1 MKKSLLFAL
10 LLTFFVD
17 NSLAQGSLLDEL
29 DAITEEENKEPEN
42 KKEKTQGVFFGNRI
56 INGQSTHMLPKK
68 TMEFIVAHRFG
79 TLNSGFFEFFGLDN
93 ASIRFGFEY
102 AITDWM
108 SVSFG
113 RSSYLKT
120 WDFNAKAKFLT
131 QEENGMP
138 ISGVLYLSAAMDGR
152 KRLYPDDRPTF
163 FNQRLSYTS
172 QLLISRKMAKWVS
185 LQVMPTLVHYNLVE
199 TAADKNALFLMG
211 VGAQF
216 RIIHNLGITA
226 EYYARIKDNPSN
238 EYKDAF
244 AIGIDYTTGGH
255 VFQFQFT
262 NAQAMFDSGFM
273 RQTTGDFWKGDI
285 HFGFNITRSI
295 AIGHK
300 KEANY
305 TPKKQKV
312 KS

>member
-1 MKKSLLFAL
+1 MKKLFAL
-10 LLTFFVD
+10 YIVFLILTP
-17 NSLAQGSLLDEL
+17 SIYAQGLLDEL
-29 DAITEEENKEPEN
+29 DFFAESELKEEIDTT
-42 KKEKTQGVFFGNRI
+42 KKEKVQGVFFGNRI
-56 INGQSTHMLPKK
+56 INGQSTQMLPKK
-68 TMEFIVAHRFG
+68 TMEFIIAHRFG

-93 ASIRFGFEY
+93 ASVRFGFEY

-131 QEENGMP
+131 QKENGMP
-138 ISGVLYLSAAMDGR
+138 ISGVLYLSAALDGR

-172 QLLISRKMAKWVS
+172 QLLVSRKMTKWLS

-199 TAADKNALFLMG
+199 TSLDKNALFLIG
-211 VGAQF
+211 VGTQIRF
-216 RIIHNLGITA
+216 THNLGITA

-238 EYKDAF
+238 DFKNTL

-273 RQTTGDFWKGDI
+273 RQTTGNFWKGDV
-285 HFGFNITRSI
+285 HFGFNITRNF
-295 AIGHK
+295 AIGHNKEGGK
-300 KEANY
+300 KG
-305 TPKKQKV
+305 KKN